1 MSAHRVAAGNKSK
14 LESLRKGYSSSLQDV
29 QELWVWPWLL
39 GASSL
44 WIQDALLVFVCVC
57 VSTQQGLF
65 MCEHTCLVGWVLLR
79 FLPLEKNHRLIEVF

>member
-57 VSTQQGLF
+57 VYATRVIHVRAHLPGG
-65 MCEHTCLVGWVLLR
+65 VGVVEIS
-79 FLPLEKNHRLIEVF
+79 PAGEEP